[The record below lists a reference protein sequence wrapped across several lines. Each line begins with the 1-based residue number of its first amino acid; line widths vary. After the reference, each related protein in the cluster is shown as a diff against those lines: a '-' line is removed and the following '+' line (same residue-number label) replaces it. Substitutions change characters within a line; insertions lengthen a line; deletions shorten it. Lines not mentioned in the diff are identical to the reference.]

1 MPPTPI
7 VIGVDICKARLDI
20 HELPSNKSY
29 SIENQPDAIGQW
41 VKGRKKAKQTLVVVE
56 ATGGLE
62 RELVSAIQASQCAI
76 AVVNPARVRDFAKSL
91 GKAKTDPIDAWV
103 IARFGE
109 VTNPKPNAIVPVESQ
124 ILTELVRRRQ
134 QLIEMRVMEQNR
146 QLQQAE
152 HLRASLQ
159 SHIDFLQADID
170 ALTEEIHTL
179 SQAQPD
185 WKHKSKLLQSVKGIG
200 EVTATR
206 CLAELPELGQLTDK
220 QIARLVGVAPLN
232 SDSGNHRGK
241 RQIQG
246 GRAAARC
253 ALYMATLVASQHNQ
267 VISAF
272 YQRLVAKG
280 KPKKLALIACMRKL
294 LVIINA
300 MIRDGKSWKTPKSFA
315 PS

>member
-1 MPPTPI
+1 
-7 VIGVDICKARLDI
+7 
-20 HELPSNKSY
+20 
-29 SIENQPDAIGQW
+29 
-41 VKGRKKAKQTLVVVE
+41 
-56 ATGGLE
+56 
-62 RELVSAIQASQCAI
+62 
-76 AVVNPARVRDFAKSL
+76 
-91 GKAKTDPIDAWV
+91 V

-109 VTNPKPNAIVPVESQ
+109 VTSPKPNAIVLIESQ

-152 HLRASLQ
+152 HLQSDLQ
-159 SHIDFLQADID
+159 SHIDFMQARID

-185 WKHKSKLLQSVKGIG
+185 WQRKSKLLQSVKGIG
-200 EVTATR
+200 EVTAMR

-220 QIARLVGVAPLN
+220 QIARLVGLAPIN

-246 GRAAARC
+246 GRTAARS
-253 ALYMATLVASQHNQ
+253 ALYMATLVATQYNQ

-280 KPKKLALIACMRKL
+280 KPKKLALTACMRKL

-300 MIRDGKSWKTPKSFA
+300 MIRDGKSWETPKSFT
-315 PS
+315 